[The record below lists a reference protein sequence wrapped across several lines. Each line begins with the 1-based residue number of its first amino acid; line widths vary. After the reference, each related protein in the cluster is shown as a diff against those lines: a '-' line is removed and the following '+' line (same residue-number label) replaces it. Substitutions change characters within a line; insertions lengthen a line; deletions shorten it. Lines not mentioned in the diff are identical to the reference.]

1 MASIFKDLDESRA
14 RTGLTMQQ
22 QYEIIDQYATG
33 HHPAARLG
41 ARYGLTEDDVLE
53 LAMGRD
59 NFRRYFGG

>member
-1 MASIFKDLDESRA
+1 
-14 RTGLTMQQ
+14 MQQ